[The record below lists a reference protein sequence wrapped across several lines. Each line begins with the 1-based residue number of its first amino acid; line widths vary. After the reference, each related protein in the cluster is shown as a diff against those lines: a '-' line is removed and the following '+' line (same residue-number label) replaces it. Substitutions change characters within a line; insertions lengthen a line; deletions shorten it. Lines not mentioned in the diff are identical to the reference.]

1 MKYFTRDELACN
13 CQCGQDTVDYELGE
27 VLDAIREYF
36 NAKVVVTSGNR
47 CKAYNTQIGG
57 GVNSQHLYS
66 KAADI
71 KVSGVKP
78 QDVADFAEELL
89 TEGGIGR
96 YNSFTHVDV
105 RNRKA
110 RW

>member
-1 MKYFTRDELACN
+1 MKYFTRAELACH
-13 CQCGQDTVDYELGE
+13 CMCGKDTVDYKLAEL
-27 VLDAIREYF
+27 LDAIREHF
-36 NAKVVVTSGNR
+36 GVPVVVTSGNR
-47 CKAYNTQIGG
+47 CPNYNAQVGG
-57 GVNSQHLYS
+57 GRNSQHLRG

-71 KVSGVKP
+71 KVEGVKP
-78 QDVADFAEELL
+78 QDVADFAETLL

-105 RNRKA
+105 RDHKA